1 MEESTCKFC
10 KANTLFNKVTD
21 RMYDSDGVTF
31 HVDSCPTAKEHY
43 KKEALERDA
52 RKRSRRLSEDLDPP
66 SRLPKRKRRFSKED
80 SYERG
85 LYDEEHLENFGL
97 RPNDNSYNAG
107 CSDDV

>member
-1 MEESTCKFC
+1 
-10 KANTLFNKVTD
+10 
-21 RMYDSDGVTF
+21 MYDSDGVTF

-52 RKRSRRLSEDLDPP
+52 R